1 MSCQDGMKRLKMTR
15 FEEKDLAGFISQTLI
30 KNGQNRKK
38 SLLGA
43 DVSGERVFLR
53 ASGNNF
59 VNNSGFRKDEEV
71 NPGDPNGPYKM
82 NHRLST

>member
-1 MSCQDGMKRLKMTR
+1 VHMTRLIHMSCQDGMKRLKMTR

-59 VNNSGFRKDEEV
+59 VTIQD
-71 NPGDPNGPYKM
+71 
-82 NHRLST
+82 

>member
-1 MSCQDGMKRLKMTR
+1 MTR
-15 FEEKDLAGFISQTLI
+15 FEEKDLAGFISQILI

-59 VNNSGFRKDEEV
+59 VTIKDSGKTKKLILAIRMVHIK
-71 NPGDPNGPYKM
+71 
-82 NHRLST
+82 